1 MTIELSLVSARA
13 GYGPVEALHGVT
25 MAFPAGSMVAV
36 LGRNGAGKST
46 ALRTLAGTVRV
57 RDGTVH
63 WRHLDVTKWSA
74 YERALA
80 GITMV
85 PDEHGA
91 FASLTVEENLRL
103 FAGAD
108 DFDRAFAVFPELAR
122 LRERTAGTLSG
133 GEQQMLAVARPLLR
147 PGGAVL
153 LDEASRGL
161 ARAAVNRLYEALA
174 ALVSDGRAVVV
185 VEQYARQVLERADV
199 VYVLRRGDVAFAG
212 EPGELHDGALTRA
225 LG

>member
-1 MTIELSLVSARA
+1 MTVELSLLGARA

-46 ALRTLAGTVRV
+46 ALRALAGTVRV
-57 RDGTVH
+57 REGTVW
-63 WRHLDVTKWSA
+63 WRGRDITKWTA
-74 YERALA
+74 YQRALA

-85 PDEHGA
+85 PDEHGV
-91 FASLTVEENLRL
+91 FASLTVEENLAL
-103 FAGAD
+103 FAGD
-108 DFDRAFAVFPELAR
+108 DVFDRAMAVFPELEP
-122 LRERTAGTLSG
+122 LRARTAGTLSG

-147 PGGAVL
+147 PGRVVL
-153 LDEASRGL
+153 VDEASRGL
-161 ARAAVNRLYEALA
+161 APAAVYRLYEALQQ
-174 ALVSDGRAVVV
+174 LVSADRAVVV
-185 VEQYARQVLERADV
+185 VEQYAREVLGRADV

-212 EPGELHDGALTRA
+212 EPAELHDGALARA